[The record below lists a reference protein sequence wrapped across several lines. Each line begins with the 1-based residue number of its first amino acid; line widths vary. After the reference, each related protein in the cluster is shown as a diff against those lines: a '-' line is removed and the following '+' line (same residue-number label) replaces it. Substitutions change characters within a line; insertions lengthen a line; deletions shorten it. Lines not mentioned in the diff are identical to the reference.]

1 MTKHT
6 LYATRSSHHNAL
18 RVYTSYNKKIRER
31 TMQTEIIDI
40 ERLGTDADA
49 VGHLNNGKTVFIPLG
64 CPGDKVEIEITKEQ
78 DRFARGFIAN
88 IIEPSPLRVAP
99 RCTYFEECGGC
110 DWQHVSYDYQL
121 KAKRQSVVDALAR
134 IGKIEHADELVS
146 ACVASKHEYNYRNKI
161 ELAAHEVGSSLEIG
175 FNKRKSDQLIKN
187 ESCPLFAKK
196 FEKAPKAL
204 RGSLRFLL
212 QNKNYAPLLRI
223 GIRAATNT
231 SDCEVA
237 LYTPPGPFPRA
248 QAVKIIRQALP
259 KATSIVRVLL
269 KGNAAERKVHK
280 VEVLHGKGGIEEK
293 LNGFTYHLSAPSFW
307 QVNSRGAEVLV
318 ETVLDF
324 LDVNGT
330 DFVVDLY
337 AGAGTFTLPLAAR
350 AESVAAVE
358 SYGPAV
364 RDLRKN
370 LERND
375 LYAEVIGG
383 DAAREIAHFKHIDA
397 LVVDPPRSGLDKAVV
412 DALLNLKGL
421 QKIAYVSCNP
431 STLARDLEQLTKKY
445 TIAQVVPVD
454 LFPQTNHVETVVLMS
469 RAKE

>member
-1 MTKHT
+1 MHT
-6 LYATRSSHHNAL
+6 
-18 RVYTSYNKKIRER
+18 ER
-31 TMQTEIIDI
+31 IQI

-49 VGHLNNGKTVFIPLG
+49 VGHLDNGKTLFVPLA
-64 CPGDKVEIEITKEQ
+64 CPGDTVEIEVVEDQEK
-78 DRFARGFIAN
+78 FARGIITN
-88 IIEPSPLRVAP
+88 IIEPSPLRVEP
-99 RCTYFEECGGC
+99 RCPYFEECGGC
-110 DWQHVSYDYQL
+110 DWQHISYDYQL
-121 KAKRQSVVDALAR
+121 KAKRQSVIDALTR
-134 IGKIEHADELVS
+134 IGKIEHAEELVS
-146 ACVASKHEYNYRNKI
+146 PCLASKREYNYRNKI
-161 ELAAHEVGSSLEIG
+161 ELAAREVGSSLEVG

-187 ESCPLFAKK
+187 DTCMLFASK

-212 QNKNYAPLLRI
+212 QNKTYAPLLRV

-231 SDCEVA
+231 GDCEVA

-248 QAVKIIRQALP
+248 QAVKIIRQAMP
-259 KATSIVRVLL
+259 KVTSIVRVLL
-269 KGNAAERKVHK
+269 KGSVAERKVHK

-293 LNGFTYHLSAPSFW
+293 LNGFSYHLSAPSFW
-307 QVNSRGAEVLV
+307 QVNTRGAEALV

-324 LDVNGT
+324 LDVDGT

-383 DAAREIAHFKHIDA
+383 DAAREISQFKHIDA
-397 LVVDPPRSGLDKAVV
+397 LVVDPPRSGLDKAVI

-431 STLARDLEQLTKKY
+431 STLARDLEFLTQEY
-445 TIAQVVPVD
+445 TISHVIPVD
-454 LFPQTNHVETVVLMS
+454 LFPQTNHIETVVLMS
-469 RAKE
+469 RL

>member
-1 MTKHT
+1 MHTK
-6 LYATRSSHHNAL
+6 R
-18 RVYTSYNKKIRER
+18 I
-31 TMQTEIIDI
+31 QI

-49 VGHLNNGKTVFIPLG
+49 VGHLDNGKTLFVPLA
-64 CPGDKVEIEITKEQ
+64 CPGDTVEIEVVKDQEK
-78 DRFARGFIAN
+78 FARGIITN
-88 IIEPSPLRVAP
+88 IIEPSPLRVEP
-99 RCTYFEECGGC
+99 RCPYFEECGGC
-110 DWQHVSYDYQL
+110 DWQHISYDYQL
-121 KAKRQSVVDALAR
+121 KAKRQSVIDALTR
-134 IGKIEHADELVS
+134 IGKIEHAEELVS
-146 ACVASKHEYNYRNKI
+146 PCLASKREYNYRNKI
-161 ELAAHEVGSSLEIG
+161 ELAAREVGSSLEVG

-187 ESCPLFAKK
+187 DTCMLFASK

-212 QNKNYAPLLRI
+212 QNKTYAPLLRV

-231 SDCEVA
+231 GDCEVA

-248 QAVKIIRQALP
+248 QAVKIIRQAMP
-259 KATSIVRVLL
+259 KVTSIVRVLL
-269 KGNAAERKVHK
+269 KGSVAERKVHK

-293 LNGFTYHLSAPSFW
+293 LNSFSYHLSAPSFW
-307 QVNSRGAEVLV
+307 QVNTRGAEALV

-383 DAAREIAHFKHIDA
+383 DAAREISQFKHIDA
-397 LVVDPPRSGLDKAVV
+397 LVVDPPRSGLDKAVI

-431 STLARDLEQLTKKY
+431 STLARDLEFLTQEY
-445 TIAQVVPVD
+445 TISHVIPVD
-454 LFPQTNHVETVVLMS
+454 LFPQTNHVETVTLITRV
-469 RAKE
+469 K